1 MENENKINESEILS
15 KENEI
20 ELEKIVN
27 TIKELENKNLELLA
41 DIDNLRKKH
50 QKEIIETEKYAL
62 IKFLRDFLSSFDM
75 FDSVLNN
82 KNVSEE
88 IKNWLKGFEMIHQNI
103 KNLFDQYKIKKVN
116 VKIGEDFDSNHHFA
130 ISEEFSSEI
139 EKGKVLKILQ
149 NGYLLNERLIKPSV
163 VVISK
168 GLEEKENNDDN
179 TKKEN

>member
-88 IKNWLKGFEMIHQNI
+88 VKNWLKGFEMIHQNI
-103 KNLFDQYKIKKVN
+103 KNLLDQYKIKKVN
-116 VKIGEDFDSNHHFA
+116 AKLGENFNSNYHFA
-130 ISEEFSSEI
+130 ISEDFSSEI
-139 EKGKVLKILQ
+139 ENGRILKILQ
-149 NGYLLNERLIKPSV
+149 NGYLLNDRLIKPSI

-168 GLEEKENNDDN
+168 GLKEEENENKEQ
-179 TKKEN
+179 K